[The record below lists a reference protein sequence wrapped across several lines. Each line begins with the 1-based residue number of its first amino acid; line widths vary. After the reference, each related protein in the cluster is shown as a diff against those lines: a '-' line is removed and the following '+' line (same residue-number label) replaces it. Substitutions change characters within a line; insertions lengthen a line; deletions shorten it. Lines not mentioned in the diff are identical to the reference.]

1 MRTLTRGHKAIRI
14 ASAVLI
20 GIIILMILGPGRLV
34 RLDNPLMALA
44 YWALCFGLVLFLIVL
59 ALLDLRYIL
68 MSYGEERKRVLRS
81 LAEREKE
88 E

>member
-20 GIIILMILGPGRLV
+20 AVIIFMILGPGRLV
-34 RLDNPLMALA
+34 SLDNPLSALA
-44 YWALCFGLVLFLIVL
+44 YWALCFGLVLALIAL
-59 ALLDLRYIL
+59 ALLDLRYVL
-68 MSYGEERKRVLRS
+68 LSYGEERKRVLRS

>member
-59 ALLDLRYIL
+59 ALLDLRLIL
-68 MSYGEERKRVLRS
+68 MSYTEERKRVLRD

>member
-59 ALLDLRYIL
+59 ALLDLRQVLI
-68 MSYGEERKRVLRS
+68 SYGEERKKVLRN